1 MEMMIAML
9 QMSADYMTLGAV
21 TQIVGTLNQ
30 FVTALR
36 TIAIPV
42 ATVMLI
48 IAGIMWFTMGEQGP
62 AKAKK
67 VIIGVVIGIII
78 IFAADT
84 IATWLQSKSSF

>member
-1 MEMMIAML
+1 MELIIAML
-9 QMSADYMTLGAV
+9 QMSVDYMTVGAV
-21 TQIVGTLNQ
+21 NQIVTTLNE

-48 IAGIMWFTMGEQGP
+48 VAGIMWFTMGEQGP
-62 AKAKK
+62 ARAKK
-67 VIIGVVIGIII
+67 VIIGVVIGIVI

>member
-1 MEMMIAML
+1 MIIAIL
-9 QMSADYMTLGAV
+9 QLSSDFMTLGAV
-21 TQIVGTLNQ
+21 TQIVSTLNQ
-30 FVTALR
+30 FVSALR

-48 IAGIMWFTMGEQGP
+48 VAGIMWFTMGEQGP
-62 AKAKK
+62 ARAKK
-67 VIIGVVIGIII
+67 VIIGVVIGIVI

>member
-9 QMSADYMTLGAV
+9 QITIDQLTLGAV
-21 TQIVGTLNQ
+21 NQVVGTLNQ

-36 TIAIPV
+36 TLAIPV

-62 AKAKK
+62 ARAKK
-67 VIIGVVIGIII
+67 VIIGVVIGIVI

-84 IATWLQSKSSF
+84 IATWLQSKASF

>member
-1 MEMMIAML
+1 MELIIAML
-9 QMSADYMTLGAV
+9 QMSVEYMTVGAV
-21 TQIVGTLNQ
+21 NQIVTTLNE

-48 IAGIMWFTMGEQGP
+48 VAGIMWFTMGEQGP
-62 AKAKK
+62 ARAKK
-67 VIIGVVIGIII
+67 VIIGVVIGIVI